1 MKKMS
6 RILLSGALALILLTA
21 ACAEATP
28 TTIAT
33 SGPIGGLASPTA
45 LGTVETADIPT
56 SSPEVMPDTTATI
69 DTAAPEGQAGATVT
83 AGTDMTATPGVPV
96 TGTELTLLECQF
108 CIEGMAHA
116 VLVLPDTA
124 TFETVADTAGG
135 SPAGP
140 GTGCNTVDTYTGRQ
154 VVICRSGENTS
165 LNLNI
170 CVNGNNCAQ
179 MLVEL
184 QPCPDVAQPG
194 APSTSTLEVGVPTNT
209 AAAGVTN
216 TPGVGAATLTP
227 TP

>member
-6 RILLSGALALILLTA
+6 RSLLFGALALLLLTA

-33 SGPIGGLASPTA
+33 SGPIGNLASPTA
-45 LGTVETADIPT
+45 LGTLETAGIPT

-69 DTAAPEGQAGATVT
+69 DTAT
-83 AGTDMTATPGVPV
+83 AVGGSDITATPGVPV
-96 TGTELTLLECQF
+96 TGTELTLLDCQF

-116 VLVLPDTA
+116 LLVLPDTA
-124 TFETVADTAGG
+124 TFEAVADTASVS
-135 SPAGP
+135 SPDA
-140 GTGCNTVDTYTGRQ
+140 GCNTVDIYNGRQ
-154 VVICRSGENTS
+154 VVLCRSQENTS

-184 QPCPDVAQPG
+184 KPCPDAAQP
-194 APSTSTLEVGVPTNT
+194 AATVTSTLEVGVPTNT
-209 AAAGVTN
+209 AAGDVS
-216 TPGVGAATLTP
+216 P
-227 TP
+227 TPLASPTATPQ

>member
-6 RILLSGALALILLTA
+6 RSLLFGALALLLLTA

-33 SGPIGGLASPTA
+33 SGPIGNLASPTA
-45 LGTVETADIPT
+45 LGTVETAGIPT

-69 DTAAPEGQAGATVT
+69 DTAT
-83 AGTDMTATPGVPV
+83 AMGSSDITATPGVPV

-116 VLVLPDTA
+116 LLVLPDTA
-124 TFETVADTAGG
+124 TFEAVADAASVSTL
-135 SPAGP
+135 GP
-140 GTGCNTVDTYTGRQ
+140 DTGCNTVDTYNGRQ
-154 VVICRSGENTS
+154 VVLCRSQQNTS

-184 QPCPDVAQPG
+184 QPCPDVAQP
-194 APSTSTLEVGVPTNT
+194 AATVTSTLEVGVPTNT
-209 AAAGVTN
+209 AAAGVTD
-216 TPGVGAATLTP
+216 TPGAGVATP